1 MTVNLKWFCRDAA
14 CCVST
19 RLVPMTHDRRLPTR
33 RGSARPSITL
43 IGPGNLGRVLGL
55 ALHAAGYPIDEV
67 VSRDA
72 PESRK
77 RGRALAR
84 QVGARAATYA
94 DARLASEIVWLCVSD
109 DAIAPTA
116 SALVPRADWKRKI
129 ALHSSGA
136 RSSRELALLGQRG
149 AAVGSLHPM
158 QTFVRSS
165 PATLAGVSFAVEG
178 DPAAVRIGRRIARDL
193 GGSVFTIRS
202 EAKVLY
208 HAIGSFCSPMII
220 ATLATAERIARAAD
234 IPPAATK
241 RIMHPILRQTIANYL
256 AKGPAAAFSGPIN
269 RADVNTVRKHLE
281 ALREVPAARDIYLS
295 LARSALRTLP
305 VRHRKAVRRVLAKC

>member
-1 MTVNLKWFCRDAA
+1 M
-14 CCVST
+14 
-19 RLVPMTHDRRLPTR
+19 LVPMAYDHIRTTRHASRRPT
-33 RGSARPSITL
+33 ITL
-43 IGPGNLGRVLGL
+43 IGPGNLARVLGL
-55 ALHAAGYPIDEV
+55 ALHAAGYSIDEI

-72 PESRK
+72 PDSRK
-77 RGRALAR
+77 RARALAR

-94 DARLASEIVWLCVSD
+94 DARLASNIIWLCVSD

-116 SALVPRADWKRKI
+116 LALTRHGDWKRKI

-136 RSSRELALLGQRG
+136 RSSRELEPLGRRG
-149 AAVGSLHPM
+149 ATIGSLHPM
-158 QTFVRSS
+158 QSFVRASA
-165 PATLAGVSFAVEG
+165 ATLAAVSFAVEG

-193 GGSVFTIRS
+193 GGSVFTIRP

-220 ATLATAERIARAAD
+220 ATLATAERIAGGAG
-234 IPPAATK
+234 IPPAAAK

-269 RADVNTVRKHLE
+269 RGDINTIRKHLE
-281 ALREVPAARDIYLS
+281 ALREVSGARDIYLA

-305 VRHRKAVRRVLAKC
+305 VRNPKAVRDALK

>member
-1 MTVNLKWFCRDAA
+1 MTARHQ
-14 CCVST
+14 
-19 RLVPMTHDRRLPTR
+19 RLTTNDRR
-33 RGSARPSITL
+33 RPSITL
-43 IGPGNLGRVLGL
+43 VGPGNLGRVLGL
-55 ALHAAGYPIDEV
+55 ALHAAGYTIDEI

-72 PESRK
+72 SESRK

-84 QVGARAATYA
+84 QVGARAVTYE
-94 DARLASEIVWLCVSD
+94 DAELASEIIWLCVSD

-116 SALVPRADWKRKI
+116 SALAARAGWKGKM

-136 RSSRELALLGQRG
+136 RSSRELEPLARRG
-149 AAVGSLHPM
+149 ATVGSLHPM
-158 QTFVRSS
+158 QTFVRAS

-178 DPAAVRIGRRIARDL
+178 APAAVRAGRRIARDL
-193 GGSVFTIRS
+193 GGSVFTIRP

-220 ATLATAERIARAAD
+220 ATLTTAERIARAAG
-234 IPPAATK
+234 IPPAAAK

-269 RADVNTVRKHLE
+269 RADVNTIRKHLE
-281 ALREVPAARDIYLS
+281 ALREVPGARDIYLA
-295 LARSALRTLP
+295 LARSALRSLP
-305 VRHRKAVRRVLAKC
+305 VRDRKAVRRILR

>member
-1 MTVNLKWFCRDAA
+1 V
-14 CCVST
+14 
-19 RLVPMTHDRRLPTR
+19 RRPT
-33 RGSARPSITL
+33 ITL
-43 IGPGNLGRVLGL
+43 VGPGNLGRVLGL
-55 ALHAAGYPIDEV
+55 ALNAAGYRIEEV
-67 VSRDA
+67 VSRGA

-94 DARLASEIVWLCVSD
+94 DARLASDIIWLCVSD
-109 DAIAPTA
+109 DAIASTA
-116 SALVPRADWKRKI
+116 SALARRADWKGKI

-136 RSSRELALLGQRG
+136 CSSRELAPLGRRG

-158 QTFVRSS
+158 QTFVRAS
-165 PATLAGVSFAVEG
+165 PATLAGVSFALEG

-193 GGSVFTIRS
+193 GGSVFTIRA

-220 ATLATAERIARAAD
+220 ATLATAERIARAAG
-234 IPPAATK
+234 IPPAAAK
-241 RIMHPILRQTIANYL
+241 RIMHPILRQTITNYL

-269 RADVNTVRKHLE
+269 RSDINTIQKHLE
-281 ALREVPAARDIYLS
+281 ALREVPDARDIYAA
-295 LARSALRTLP
+295 LACSALRSLP
-305 VRHRKAVRRVLAKC
+305 VRDRKAVGNVLR

>member
-1 MTVNLKWFCRDAA
+1 MRTTN
-14 CCVST
+14 
-19 RLVPMTHDRRLPTR
+19 DRR
-33 RGSARPSITL
+33 RPSITL
-43 IGPGNLGRVLGL
+43 VGPGNLGRVLGL
-55 ALHAAGYPIDEV
+55 GLHAAGYTIDEV
-67 VSRDA
+67 VSRGA
-72 PESRK
+72 AESRK

-84 QVGARAATYA
+84 QVGARATRYA
-94 DARLASEIVWLCVSD
+94 DARLASDIIWLCVSD

-116 SALVPRADWKRKI
+116 SALARRADWKGKI

-136 RSSRELALLGQRG
+136 RSSRELEPLGRRG

-158 QTFVRSS
+158 QTFVRAS

-178 DPAAVRIGRRIARDL
+178 NPAAVRIGRRIARDL
-193 GGSVFTIRS
+193 GGSVFTIRP

-220 ATLATAERIARAAD
+220 ATLATAERIAGAAG
-234 IPPAATK
+234 IPPAAAK

-269 RADVNTVRKHLE
+269 RADVNTIRKHLE
-281 ALREVPAARDIYLS
+281 ALREVPEARDIYQA
-295 LARSALRTLP
+295 LARSALRSLP
-305 VRHRKAVRRVLAKC
+305 VRDREPVRRVLADG

>member
-1 MTVNLKWFCRDAA
+1 MA
-14 CCVST
+14 
-19 RLVPMTHDRRLPTR
+19 HDRRPPTR
-33 RGSARPSITL
+33 RASACPSITL
-43 IGPGNLGRVLGL
+43 IGPGNLGRVLAL
-55 ALHAAGYPIDEV
+55 ALHAAGYRIDEV
-67 VSRDA
+67 ISRDA

-77 RGRALAR
+77 RSRALAR
-84 QVGARAATYA
+84 QVGARAATYP

-116 SALVPRADWKRKI
+116 SALAPRADWKGKI

-136 RSSRELALLGQRG
+136 RSSTELEPLGRRG

-158 QTFVRSS
+158 QTFVGTSR
-165 PATLAGVSFAVEG
+165 ATLAGVSFAVEG
-178 DPAAVRIGRRIARDL
+178 NPAAVRAGRRIARDL
-193 GGSVFTIRS
+193 GGSVFTIRP

-220 ATLATAERIARAAD
+220 ATLATAERIARAAG
-234 IPPAATK
+234 IPPAAAK

-256 AKGPAAAFSGPIN
+256 AKGAAAAFSGPIN
-269 RADVNTVRKHLE
+269 RADVNTIRKHLE
-281 ALREVPAARDIYLS
+281 ALREVPGARDIYLA

-305 VRHRKAVRRVLAKC
+305 VRDRKAVRRVLAEC